1 MYFQNNKKIS
11 GAATTQRMKLSS
23 LISFSDL
30 IILLNTKIKSKTLQK
45 KLLRKNI
52 LIRDCS
58 TFRGLNENYVRIAVK
73 KRKDNLKLIKALEA
87 I

>member
-1 MYFQNNKKIS
+1 MCI
-11 GAATTQRMKLSS
+11 R
-23 LISFSDL
+23 DR
-30 IILLNTKIKSKTLQK
+30 SKTLQK

-73 KRKDNLKLIKALEA
+73 KRKDNIKLIKALEA